1 MTLQEPL
8 VAFADRFPFVDR
20 RVDEHTVERN
30 ISGCLLEPLFDRG
43 PPGGVVGRE
52 RIDEFGKFRRRT
64 HPRREMEGVTIEAKY
79 VSEFCL
85 AEASGVPQQS
95 FEYGLE
101 PPG

>member
-1 MTLQEPL
+1 L
-8 VAFADRFPFVDR
+8 
-20 RVDEHTVERN
+20 
-30 ISGCLLEPLFDRG
+30 
-43 PPGGVVGRE
+43 
-52 RIDEFGKFRRRT
+52 EFGKFRRRT

-101 PPG
+101 PPGELEMTRSTSELAACCSNASRNCRRAASNSR

>member
-1 MTLQEPL
+1 L
-8 VAFADRFPFVDR
+8 
-20 RVDEHTVERN
+20 
-30 ISGCLLEPLFDRG
+30 
-43 PPGGVVGRE
+43 
-52 RIDEFGKFRRRT
+52 EFGKFRRRT